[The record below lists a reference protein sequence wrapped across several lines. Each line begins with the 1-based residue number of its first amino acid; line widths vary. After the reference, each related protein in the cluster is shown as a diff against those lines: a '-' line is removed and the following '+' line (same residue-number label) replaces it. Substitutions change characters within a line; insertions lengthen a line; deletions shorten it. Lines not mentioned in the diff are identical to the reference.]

1 MLTRVVDDVE
11 SLERFASGWDAL
23 AVACRRPRSTPA
35 LTLAWYRHAQPAG
48 ALIRVMIVTDDDDV
62 IGVAPFSVVRTGFG
76 LSRYDVA
83 MPLLFGVEPLFA
95 PGREESVA
103 SAIGSALASAV
114 PVPDMVS
121 LDSLPRASS
130 VPRLVRDGW
139 TRPQPT
145 LVRRHF
151 YPVPEVRFD
160 DGGFEGWFQ
169 SRSKAFRKNFR
180 SDQRKLVAAGF
191 EYRLSVD
198 AGDIIDRLPDFRRLY
213 ESRRASRGGAGPPF
227 DDPFMA
233 VVADAA
239 RELSGTGRFR
249 LATMER
255 PGEVIAADLIVSAGG
270 QASAWFGGFDE
281 AWAHLSPS
289 FECIVSTIEH
299 AAEVGDSVYDLGAGA
314 ESYKYQ
320 FTRDEVMFESSLLV
334 RRGLRPFHSPVQL
347 LPYRARQRLSRALGR
362 VRRLARSR

>member
-11 SLERFASGWDAL
+11 SLEQFASGWDAL
-23 AVACRRPRSTPA
+23 AVTCRRPRSTPA
-35 LTLAWYRHAQPAG
+35 LTLAWYRHTLPVG
-48 ALIRVMIVTDDDDV
+48 ALIRVVVVTDGDEV

-76 LSRYDVA
+76 LSRYELA
-83 MPLLFGVEPLFA
+83 TPLLFGVEPLFA

-103 SAIGSALASAV
+103 SAIGSALAGAE
-114 PVPDMVS
+114 PVPDIVS
-121 LDSLPRASS
+121 LDSLPRGSS
-130 VPRLVRDGW
+130 VPRLVQEGW
-139 TRPQPT
+139 SRPQPT
-145 LVRRHF
+145 LVRRHSF
-151 YPVPEVRFD
+151 PVPEVLFD
-160 DGGFEGWFQ
+160 EGGFEAWFQ

-180 SDQRKLVAAGF
+180 SDQRKLLAAGF
-191 EYRLSVD
+191 EHRVSVD
-198 AGDIIDRLPDFRRLY
+198 ARDIAERLPDFRRLY

-227 DDPFMA
+227 DDHFMA

-239 RELSGTGRFR
+239 QELSGTGRFR
-249 LATMER
+249 LATVER

-289 FECIVSTIEH
+289 FECIVLTIQH
-299 AAEVGDSVYDLGAGA
+299 AAEVGDTVYDLGAGA

-320 FTRDEVMFESSLLV
+320 FTRDEAMFESSLLV

-347 LPYRARQRLSRALGR
+347 LPYRARQRLGR
-362 VRRLARSR
+362 VLGSVRRMSLSR